1 MRFSILYVIFISVNG
16 LLNVPKKSAPNKLKV
31 RSRQWWLKSL
41 HTSSC
46 NKKKPM
52 CILCNERPRKRL
64 YCDECIINN

>member
-41 HTSSC
+41 HASSC
-46 NKKKPM
+46 KKKKTYVH
-52 CILCNERPRKRL
+52 IV
-64 YCDECIINN
+64 